1 MKRIKIIFSITFVII
16 FSFSFFIF
24 SGCSNDGDETKETN
38 VTIELTLKNYSNYF
52 TLQEEA
58 ISYNENYYTTQ
69 NGFNMK
75 RANQTTKISI
85 LKLVSNIKEFNN
97 VRITIKNDTYMG
109 QYWHQDKGYF
119 AKYRW
124 EGPGGNL
131 NLSYDGQG
139 VVVLSA
145 VYDGYPS
152 EFQSVKYAISS
163 ISGSITLN

>member
-1 MKRIKIIFSITFVII
+1 
-16 FSFSFFIF
+16 
-24 SGCSNDGDETKETN
+24 
-38 VTIELTLKNYSNYF
+38 
-52 TLQEEA
+52 
-58 ISYNENYYTTQ
+58 
-69 NGFNMK
+69 MK

-163 ISGSITLN
+163 ISGSITLS